1 MFTVVSFMMCVS
13 QIMLYTLSLYSAVS
27 QLYINKIL
35 REKYSPHLKI
45 SNYPNIGN
53 LL

>member
-27 QLYINKIL
+27 QLYINKIFRKNTL
-35 REKYSPHLKI
+35 HLKI